1 MVVITKKSREVIRL
15 NRRVI
20 DIVRSLVP
28 GRLTLRY
35 HPTHRVSVVVAYSE
49 SGIEA
54 ITSGYTTS
62 AIINGVEGEVRIPRK
77 ESLFEIDIIATI

>member
-1 MVVITKKSREVIRL
+1 
-15 NRRVI
+15 
-20 DIVRSLVP
+20 
-28 GRLTLRY
+28 
-35 HPTHRVSVVVAYSE
+35 VAYSE
-49 SGIEA
+49 TGMEA